1 MKEVNRMAR
10 NIVSTGRGGAGKSTF
25 VALMSRYL
33 IPPSLL
39 IDLDPDLSLADML
52 GIDFHKEGKRT
63 VVEALYDAVDERKR
77 GGSPLTPVED
87 RFQGLIWSDCL
98 YEGKGFDVLTL
109 GTKDL
114 EGCYCFPDHLLR
126 KIISQLSKNYRNVVV
141 DSPAGLEHLNRNI
154 VSQVDD
160 LFVVLDPSDKSLI
173 HIKKIK
179 AILKEV
185 GTMYDHFYVLANYM
199 FDEESERYFK
209 DTGEIYLGKI
219 DYDKRVEEYNLRGES
234 LRTLPEDSPA
244 CRSVKRILE
253 KAGLV

>member
-1 MKEVNRMAR
+1 MAR

-160 LFVVLDPSDKSLI
+160 LFVVLDPSDKSMI

>member
-1 MKEVNRMAR
+1 M
-10 NIVSTGRGGAGKSTF
+10 
-25 VALMSRYL
+25 
-33 IPPSLL
+33 
-39 IDLDPDLSLADML
+39 
-52 GIDFHKEGKRT
+52 
-63 VVEALYDAVDERKR
+63 
-77 GGSPLTPVED
+77 
-87 RFQGLIWSDCL
+87 
-98 YEGKGFDVLTL
+98 
-109 GTKDL
+109 
-114 EGCYCFPDHLLR
+114 
-126 KIISQLSKNYRNVVV
+126 NVVI

-185 GTMYDHFYVLANYM
+185 GTMYDHFYVLVNYM

-219 DYDKRVEEYNLRGES
+219 EYDKNVEEYNVKGES
-234 LRTLPEDSPA
+234 LRKLPDDSPA

>member
-160 LFVVLDPSDKSLI
+160 LFVVLDPSDKSMI

>member
-1 MKEVNRMAR
+1 MTRK
-10 NIVSTGRGGAGKSTF
+10 IVSTGRGGAGKSTF

-33 IPPSLL
+33 KSPSLL

-52 GIDFHKEGKRT
+52 GIDLQKVCKRT
-63 VVEALYDAVDERKR
+63 IVEALYDAVKERQR

-87 RFQGLIWSDCL
+87 RFQGLVWADCL

-126 KIISQLSKNYRNVVV
+126 KTISQLAKNYKNLVI
-141 DSPAGLEHLNRNI
+141 DSTAGLEHLNRNI
-154 VSQVDD
+154 VSEVDD
-160 LFVVLDPSDKSLI
+160 LFVVLDPSDKSMI
-173 HIKKIK
+173 HIKKVK

-185 GTMYDHFYVLANYM
+185 GVMYGHFYLLANYM
-199 FDEESERYFK
+199 FDEESERYLRE
-209 DTGEIYLGKI
+209 TGEIFLGKI
-219 DYDKRVEEYNLRGES
+219 DYDKEVEEYNLKGES
-234 LRTLPEDSPA
+234 LRKLPEDSPA
-244 CRSVKRILE
+244 CLSVRKILE

>member
-1 MKEVNRMAR
+1 MAKK
-10 NIVSTGRGGAGKSTF
+10 IVSTGRGGAGKSTF

-33 IPPSLL
+33 KSPSLL

-52 GIDFHKEGKRT
+52 GIDFHREGKRT
-63 VVEALYDAVDERKR
+63 VVEALYDAVSERKS

-87 RFQGLIWSDCL
+87 RFRGLIWGDCV
-98 YEGKGFDVLTL
+98 YEGKGFDLITL

-114 EGCYCFPDHLLR
+114 EGCYCYPDHLLR
-126 KIISQLSKNYRNVVV
+126 KTISELSKNYSNVVV

-185 GTMYDHFYVLANYM
+185 GMMYDHFYVLANYM

-209 DTGEIYLGKI
+209 ETGEIYLGKI
-219 DYDKRVEEYNLRGES
+219 EYDKNVEEYNLKGES
-234 LRTLPEDSPA
+234 LQKLPDESLA
-244 CRSVKRILE
+244 CRSVRKILE

>member
-1 MKEVNRMAR
+1 MAR

-234 LRTLPEDSPA
+234 LRKLPDDSPA

-253 KAGLV
+253 KAGLI